1 MFKLGYQAFIMM
13 GIASIFTV
21 SRIKAVKNS
30 IIAKI
35 MAKIWFFLAI
45 LVAIYPLFSIPSYY
59 GSFNRKPNLDGSV
72 WLKKDHPEDKEIID
86 YLNKKEKEQPVI
98 LEAQGD
104 SYTEYDRISAYT
116 GLPTV
121 AGWWVHEW
129 LWRGS
134 SDVIGKRIPEVVAL
148 YQSKDLEETMY
159 LIKKYQIK
167 YIIVSSLERQ
177 KYSELYE
184 DKFQK
189 LGTLVFRTSNKL
201 GAIYQFNY

>member
-1 MFKLGYQAFIMM
+1 M
-13 GIASIFTV
+13 
-21 SRIKAVKNS
+21 
-30 IIAKI
+30 
-35 MAKIWFFLAI
+35 
-45 LVAIYPLFSIPSYY
+45 
-59 GSFNRKPNLDGSV
+59 
-72 WLKKDHPEDKEIID
+72 
-86 YLNKKEKEQPVI
+86 
-98 LEAQGD
+98 
-104 SYTEYDRISAYT
+104 
-116 GLPTV
+116 